1 MGDGTDWLRK
11 GFAGALVISAH
22 ATLLLW
28 QPVVWRPGAQATHA
42 RVTVVLLPPGLVS
55 AANPG
60 PLTTTPLPPRPRAT
74 RRQPAAQRLIP
85 PETSTPMTRNADSLP
100 PAAAGQLS
108 GIEPAPQRG
117 APLDLSYRPA
127 LLASAP
133 GCIRRSRHPKTP
145 PWQPASRARSAP
157 IAGTRTRTSG
167 CWRYP
172 GCSSSAR
179 TRGAVGER
187 GPGATTVRR
196 GWRDE

>member
-127 LLASAP
+127 PAGPARIGTRLHQEKSTPEDSALATGFARAQRADCRNAYAHLGLLAIP
-133 GCIRRSRHPKTP
+133 RLLFERKDQGCR
-145 PWQPASRARSAP
+145 W
-157 IAGTRTRTSG
+157 
-167 CWRYP
+167 
-172 GCSSSAR
+172 
-179 TRGAVGER
+179 
-187 GPGATTVRR
+187 
-196 GWRDE
+196 